1 MHELNTKEEKTYA
14 IAEITVMIM
23 HFVRLFIA
31 TPLYAVQYRTML
43 SRSGRDR
50 NFIDPSIP
58 QENRLCSGPMATC
71 VTPEVEP
78 MFLKNVLLLC
88 SPGKLTTSWWTSNP
102 HTCKMIREKIS
113 NVSLTTTKSYFSSTE
128 SSKINR
134 RRQQFFYGGR
144 GVKISSQVWG
154 ICTLISPSEEPVTKY
169 SSSGS
174 IARHLIGTS
183 WAWKVCRSC
192 RWRMS
197 NIQTSPFLPPEIR
210 SWWWG
215 AYTMAGHPCSWQ
227 MKAVNR

>member
-1 MHELNTKEEKTYA
+1 MLQSTYSPSPQFNNHIYYTLLQYFKKWLDNKYFWASRIYFIAMHELNTKEEKTYA

-43 SRSGRDR
+43 SRSGSDR

-102 HTCKMIREKIS
+102 HTCKTIREKIS
-113 NVSLTTTKSYFSSTE
+113 NE
-128 SSKINR
+128 
-134 RRQQFFYGGR
+134 
-144 GVKISSQVWG
+144 
-154 ICTLISPSEEPVTKY
+154 TLY
-169 SSSGS
+169 
-174 IARHLIGTS
+174 H
-183 WAWKVCRSC
+183 
-192 RWRMS
+192 
-197 NIQTSPFLPPEIR
+197 
-210 SWWWG
+210 
-215 AYTMAGHPCSWQ
+215 
-227 MKAVNR
+227 

>member
-23 HFVRLFIA
+23 HFIRLFIA

-88 SPGKLTTSWWTSNP
+88 SPGKLTTN
-102 HTCKMIREKIS
+102 
-113 NVSLTTTKSYFSSTE
+113 
-128 SSKINR
+128 
-134 RRQQFFYGGR
+134 
-144 GVKISSQVWG
+144 
-154 ICTLISPSEEPVTKY
+154 
-169 SSSGS
+169 
-174 IARHLIGTS
+174 
-183 WAWKVCRSC
+183 
-192 RWRMS
+192 
-197 NIQTSPFLPPEIR
+197 
-210 SWWWG
+210 
-215 AYTMAGHPCSWQ
+215 
-227 MKAVNR
+227 